1 MQIKELERNIRKEL
15 IRIRDQIRNGNDS
28 EILIWVIPNKLAC
41 SQRPLRDHPKFG
53 GRSPLPREARDLIIN
68 WVERIKQMGI
78 LSIISLLE
86 EAQNARYYIRG
97 GLDLH
102 EGGLIG
108 YYKSKGFWV
117 RHFPM
122 ADYQRPS
129 PKDMQRVLTEYDK
142 LPKPV
147 LIQCSAGI
155 DRTTPVA
162 AFIAH
167 QRLNAM

>member
-1 MQIKELERNIRKEL
+1 MEIKELEK
-15 IRIRDQIRNGNDS
+15 RIRNELTRVRHQMKHGNNS
-28 EILIWVIPNKLAC
+28 EILVWVIPNKLAC
-41 SQRPLRDHPKFG
+41 SQRPLRDHPQFG
-53 GRSPLPREARDLIIN
+53 GRSPLPRDARDLVIN
-68 WVERIKQMGI
+68 WVERVKQMGI

-86 EAQNARYYIRG
+86 EAQHERYYIRG

-102 EGGLIG
+102 KGGLNG
-108 YYKSKGFWV
+108 YYESKSFWV

-122 ADYQRPS
+122 TDYQRPL
-129 PKDMQRVLTEYDK
+129 PKDMQRILSEYDK

-155 DRTTPVA
+155 DRTTPVV

-167 QRLNAM
+167 QRLK